1 VISRVRMSVFQPK
14 PAALTLQPLRT
25 SASPDIISI
34 MSRVAATIFAL
45 VVCVA
50 AFASSGF
57 SQQRQPL
64 KFDEKGNP
72 YPETATSFDCKK
84 ATSNVEQ
91 LICHDYILAMA
102 DGSMGEQLWF
112 MKRELTTQQWADVVR
127 SQRAW
132 LQRRNA
138 CRDSKC
144 VEAAYEARSSELDKI
159 WDGRDRYLKRNVSRL
174 GECEKTTVEWI
185 GPRLQEGQGEE
196 PDGTSIRF
204 ADAVRQVSYDRELEV
219 LSSRVGDPARVCLIK
234 IPKGCPPGD
243 NRGRVYRVT
252 NLRTGK
258 RWELPDSSHECGGG

>member
-1 VISRVRMSVFQPK
+1 M
-14 PAALTLQPLRT
+14 
-25 SASPDIISI
+25 
-34 MSRVAATIFAL
+34 MSRVVVATIVVL
-45 VVCVA
+45 VCLT
-50 AFASSGF
+50 AFGSSGF

-84 ATSNVEQ
+84 ATRNVEQ

-144 VEAAYEARSSELDKI
+144 VEAAYEERSQELDKI
-159 WDGRDRYLKRNVSRL
+159 WDSRDRYLRRNVSWV
-174 GECEKTTVEWI
+174 GQCERTTVEWI
-185 GPRLQEGQGEE
+185 GPRLQEAQGEE

-204 ADAVRQVSYDRELEV
+204 ANAVRQVSYDRELEI

-234 IPKGCPPGD
+234 IPKECPPGD

-258 RWELPDSSHECGGG
+258 QWALPDSSHECGGA

>member
-1 VISRVRMSVFQPK
+1 
-14 PAALTLQPLRT
+14 
-25 SASPDIISI
+25 
-34 MSRVAATIFAL
+34 
-45 VVCVA
+45 
-50 AFASSGF
+50 
-57 SQQRQPL
+57 
-64 KFDEKGNP
+64 
-72 YPETATSFDCKK
+72 
-84 ATSNVEQ
+84 
-91 LICHDYILAMA
+91 MA

-159 WDGRDRYLKRNVSRL
+159 WDGRDRYLKRNVSRV

-234 IPKGCPPGD
+234 IPKGCPPDD

-258 RWELPDSSHECGGG
+258 QWALPDSSHECGGA